1 MQNVRDALGRAAA
14 LVDRQ
19 EFAAAEEIA
28 GQIVRQLP
36 DCAGALVLLGIVA
49 RKTDRAAQAVEWL
62 RKASLCRPD
71 DASIRCELGRALADC
86 RRLDEAAAEFRRA
99 IELNPTRRGGVS
111 ESWRGA
117 GATRS
122 ARGGAA
128 VVPPGG

>member
-1 MQNVRDALGRAAA
+1 MRLAGPRRWWIGKQ
-14 LVDRQ
+14 
-19 EFAAAEEIA
+19 FAAAEEIA

-99 IELNPTRRGGVS
+99 IEIESERRGGVS

-117 GATRS
+117 RATRS